1 MFKTKTRILTS
12 ALLLVLL
19 AGPTERTFATT
30 TVPSTGPSAGTSA
43 QSGNPPSATSNGITG
58 TDPEPIEPG
67 IVALILTL
75 FGLA

>member
-19 AGPTERTFATT
+19 AGPTERAFSSTG
-30 TVPSTGPSAGTSA
+30 PSTGPSTGTSS

-58 TDPEPIEPG
+58 TDPEPIEPD

>member
-1 MFKTKTRILTS
+1 MFKTKTRILMS

-19 AGPTERTFATT
+19 AGPTEKAFAS
-30 TVPSTGPSAGTSA
+30 STGPSTGTSS

-58 TDPEPIEPG
+58 TDPEPIEPD
-67 IVALILTL
+67 IVTLILTL